1 MATLEDKSLWETNE
15 EEEVLGADIL
25 KANTEEIINRTRL
38 LDNDIK
44 VRVHDDHILYFLLP
58 FEWTH
63 THTHTVSFE
72 F

>member
-1 MATLEDKSLWETNE
+1 MTTLEDKSLWETTG

-44 VRVHDDHILYFLLP
+44 VRARTSHCLHAAQNSC
-58 FEWTH
+58 
-63 THTHTVSFE
+63 SFVNN
-72 F
+72 

>member
-1 MATLEDKSLWETNE
+1 MTTLEDKSIWETTP

-44 VRVHDDHILYFLLP
+44 VRKQKLFDSSCAGSGARTLLQHSR
-58 FEWTH
+58 TRQ
-63 THTHTVSFE
+63 
-72 F
+72 